1 MTFHSAANTPSPK
14 DSMSSNSHI
23 QTYADAQAFLFSRFD
38 LERTMNTSSPD
49 TFKLDRMKQLAELLG
64 NPQRKI
70 KAIHIAG
77 TKGKGSVS
85 SMVSK
90 ILTEA
95 GYTTGLFTSPHL
107 EHLGQ
112 RFCID
117 GTPCSEESLI
127 RMLREIMPAVE
138 EMDQRDALQSDI
150 DLKPTFFEITTALA
164 FMYFCEAEA
173 DIAVVEV
180 GLGGRLDSTNICDPI
195 VTAITNIGL
204 DHTDILGN
212 TLELIAREKAGII
225 KTGVPV
231 INGCTVDGPQQEI
244 EQIAAQRQ
252 APLLT
257 LAQDIMIES
266 GNVKTMQ
273 PQIESVSIHGK
284 LIWNNLTVG
293 IPGQHQINNAAV
305 CLGIIHELQKLGYSL
320 DDQVIQSGLSTVR
333 CAGRL
338 ELINAQPQILLDV
351 AHNPNSAKALADFLI
366 HHFPKTK
373 LHLVLS
379 CSQDKKYDEIVE
391 LLAPLFHSIIFTKYT
406 KNPRAVEPQLLFDSA
421 ATACNNLASRIQTE
435 PNPEAAF
442 SQALENADGDDLI
455 VVTGSFYLIAELRSR
470 ALRLSS

>member
-1 MTFHSAANTPSPK
+1 MACNSAPNTPSPE
-14 DSMSSNSHI
+14 DSMSSHSHI
-23 QTYADAQAFLFSRFD
+23 HTYADAQAFLFSRFD

-64 NPQRKI
+64 NPQRQI

-90 ILTEA
+90 ILTDA

-112 RFCID
+112 RFCIN
-117 GTPCSEESLI
+117 GTPCSEESMI
-127 RMLREIMPAVE
+127 EIIQQIMPAVE
-138 EMDQRDALQSDI
+138 EMDRRDAKQSDI

-164 FMYFCEAEA
+164 FMYFCQAKA
-173 DIAVVEV
+173 DIAVIEV
-180 GLGGRLDSTNICDPI
+180 GLGGRLDSTNICNPI

-257 LAQDIMIES
+257 LAQDIVIKS
-266 GNVKTMQ
+266 GNVRTIP
-273 PQIESVSIHGK
+273 PQIESVSIHGRK
-284 LIWNNLTVG
+284 VWGNLIVG
-293 IPGQHQINNAAV
+293 IPGQHQISNAAV
-305 CLGIIHELQKLGYSL
+305 CLGIIHELRKLDYSL
-320 DDQVIQSGLSTVR
+320 EDKVIETGLSTVR

-351 AHNPNSAKALADFLI
+351 AHNPNSAKALADFLR
-366 HHFPKTK
+366 HHFPDTK

-379 CSQDKKYDEIVE
+379 CSKDKRYDEIVE
-391 LLAPLFHSIIFTKYT
+391 LLASLFHSITFTKYT

-421 ATACNNLASRIQTE
+421 ATACNNLASRIHVE
-435 PNPEAAF
+435 PDPDAAF
-442 SQALENADGDDLI
+442 NQALQNADGKDLI
-455 VVTGSFYLIAELRSR
+455 VITGSFYLIAELRSR
-470 ALRLSS
+470 ALTLSS